1 MLIKAKFF
9 QIQPK
14 FIVNKIVPTFASLS
28 AVDTFVYIFFPKC
41 ASKMWVEFSF
51 VYQIPSQALLFYK

>member
-28 AVDTFVYIFFPKC
+28 AVDTFVYIFPKTVHQKC
-41 ASKMWVEFSF
+41 G
-51 VYQIPSQALLFYK
+51 